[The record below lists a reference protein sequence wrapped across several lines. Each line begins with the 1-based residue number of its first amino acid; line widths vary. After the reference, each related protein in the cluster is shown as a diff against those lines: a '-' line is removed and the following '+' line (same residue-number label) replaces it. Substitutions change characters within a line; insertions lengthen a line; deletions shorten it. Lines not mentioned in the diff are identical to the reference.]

1 VVLET
6 GTENAKTRRQRV
18 DYEPTKTANLGDIS
32 EVSDSQIPDA
42 FVTLRTAEQPD
53 LADLTEALV
62 VWTKERLGQEQFIT
76 ALAEFHRLAG
86 TFNFD
91 DSFYHERTSYFL
103 DFFSYQ
109 RQLDLKDDNSQI
121 ISTPLSRFLG
131 QGSMEDLRLPP
142 VVTTSFQ
149 ELSGFR
155 HSVFDLVK
163 VQPEVCIIKD
173 LITKQRIE
181 ISGQGQSF
189 FRQTPKKLIFQSFIF
204 TFNGK
209 NHVSRGIIYHNNEA
223 AKYIK
228 SNIKSAMKSPN
239 FSETNLLFLLAKQ
252 NLSFT
257 RLKRINAKTA
267 YSQGK

>member
-1 VVLET
+1 MVLET
-6 GTENAKTRRQRV
+6 PTESTQTGRNRIE
-18 DYEPTKTANLGDIS
+18 YEPTKTANLGDIS
-32 EVSDSQIPDA
+32 EVSASQIPDA
-42 FVTLRTAEQPD
+42 FFTLRGAEQPD

-62 VWTKERLGQEQFIT
+62 IWTKERLGQEQFIT
-76 ALAEFHRLAG
+76 ALGDFHRLAG

-109 RQLDLKDDNSQI
+109 RLLDLRDFQGEAAQ
-121 ISTPLSRFLG
+121 TPLSVFLRPG
-131 QGSMEDLRLPP
+131 AMDVLGLPDR
-142 VVTTSFQ
+142 VTNSFS
-149 ELSGFR
+149 ELAGYR
-155 HSVFDLVK
+155 HSIFSVVK
-163 VQPEVCIIKD
+163 VQADACIVKD
-173 LITKQRIE
+173 LISKQKIE

-189 FRQTPKKLIFQSFIF
+189 FRQTPKSLIFQSFVF
-204 TFNGK
+204 SFNGR
-209 NHVSRGIIYHNNEA
+209 NHVSRGIIFHNNEA

-228 SNIKSAMKSPN
+228 ANIKAAAKSEN